1 VTPGEGDG
9 RPTVRDRLESRPA
22 TLSAVSQQAIDRRNA
37 EFWDELCG
45 SGLARQLGVT
55 DASPESLRR
64 FDEGYLSLYP
74 YLHDYIPK
82 RRFNGKKV
90 LEIGLGYGTLGQLL
104 ASRGADYY
112 GVDIAPGPVAMM
124 EERLRRMGKD
134 LNGRVLQ
141 ASALELPFAEGMF
154 DYVYTIGCLHH
165 TGDIPAS
172 VSEVHR
178 VLRPSGIAVVMLY
191 NAHSFRQVVHVSRMR
206 RRLRDR
212 RTHEQRVRALYDTNE
227 AGEAAPHTD
236 YVSRRDARR
245 LFRRFS
251 KVKIDSRNFDSL
263 VFLPGRYVL
272 LRERLLGNLDRLLGL
287 DLYVTAVK

>member
-1 VTPGEGDG
+1 M
-9 RPTVRDRLESRPA
+9 RQTVLDRY
-22 TLSAVSQQAIDRRNA
+22 NA
-37 EFWDELCG
+37 AFWDELCG
-45 SGLARQLGVT
+45 SGLARQLRVT

-64 FDEGYLSLYP
+64 FDEGYLEVYP

-82 RRFNGKKV
+82 TRFNGKKV

-124 EERLRRMGKD
+124 EERLRRIGKD
-134 LNGRVLQ
+134 LDGRVLQ
-141 ASALELPFAEGMF
+141 ASALELPFTEGMF

-165 TGDIPAS
+165 TGDLPTS

-178 VLRPSGIAVVMLY
+178 VLRPGGTAVVMLY
-191 NAHSFRQVVHVSRMR
+191 NAHSFRQLVHVSRMR
-206 RRLRDR
+206 WRRGDAA
-212 RTHEQRVRALYDTNE
+212 THEQQVRALYDTNA

-245 LFRRFS
+245 LFRRFAN
-251 KVKIDSRNFDSL
+251 VKIDSRNFDSL
-263 VFLPGRYVL
+263 VVIPGRYVL

-287 DLYVTAVK
+287 DLYITAVK